1 MEREL
6 LIQWGMTAFVL
17 ASVVAVV
24 TLSIWG
30 ILQARRPVK
39 DADLIANPHGY
50 DVIAHAS
57 RIAMRRWY
65 RQEDEVA

>member
-6 LIQWGMTAFVL
+6 LIQWGMTAFIF
-17 ASVVAVV
+17 AAMVAVV
-24 TLSIWG
+24 TFSVWAIV
-30 ILQARRPVK
+30 QALKPVEQPVE
-39 DADLIANPHGY
+39 AY
-50 DVIAHAS
+50 DVLAEAS